1 MIKADILPKTPPSG
15 GRIFKS
21 VMRRVMKLVYTDSE
35 IYWLTLKIYFGR
47 N

>member
-21 VMRRVMKLVYTDSE
+21 VIAEGDE
-35 IYWLTLKIYFGR
+35 ISIY
-47 N
+47 